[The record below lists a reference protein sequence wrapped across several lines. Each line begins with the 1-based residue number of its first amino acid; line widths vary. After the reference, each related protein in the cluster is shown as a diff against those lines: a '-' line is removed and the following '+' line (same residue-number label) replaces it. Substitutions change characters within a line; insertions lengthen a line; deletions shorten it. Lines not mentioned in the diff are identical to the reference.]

1 MKNSVK
7 KHKNK
12 SCWAKGEPTAT
23 GSVYSK
29 ANVAVISTQ
38 IQKSEGLG

>member
-1 MKNSVK
+1 MKNSVE

-12 SCWAKGEPTAT
+12 SCWAKGEPIVT

-29 ANVAVISTQ
+29 ANIAVIATQ
-38 IQKSEGLG
+38 VQKSEGLG